1 MTKTIA
7 KTRIA
12 ATPERVADV
21 QALVAR
27 TRGCRTEAPA
37 GILAFSGRD
46 DYLGFVA
53 AWKVAYAGIVEDVRR
68 DKRDRSAPGASVDAR
83 SQAQSRREESR
94 IRARAAL
101 LLRAAGKELARQA
114 RVPRAVAA

>member
-1 MTKTIA
+1 
-7 KTRIA
+7 
-12 ATPERVADV
+12 
-21 QALVAR
+21 
-27 TRGCRTEAPA
+27 
-37 GILAFSGRD
+37 
-46 DYLGFVA
+46 
-53 AWKVAYAGIVEDVRR
+53 VRR